1 MPLSLVKKK
10 ESHKLSRMSETIVP
24 GIVESRRK
32 KFSENE
38 KDSSIGDGLR
48 LSDINPSPVNCC
60 RQQQECDLAF
70 MKNDLIIKGKTIEGL
85 QIRLNLHQTLIADLY
100 QEKEELL
107 SDIKEV
113 RDELNKLKHREC
125 VLHSDTLAS
134 IWKPSTV

>member
-1 MPLSLVKKK
+1 MKKK

-32 KFSENE
+32 RFSENE
-38 KDSSIGDGLR
+38 KDNRDGFR
-48 LSDINPSPVNCC
+48 LSDINPSLVDCC

-70 MKNDLIIKGKTIEGL
+70 MKNDLIIKGKAIEGL
-85 QIRLNLHQTLIADLY
+85 QIKLNLHQTLIADLY

-113 RDELNKLKHREC
+113 REELNKLKHREC

-134 IWKPSTV
+134 IWRPSSV